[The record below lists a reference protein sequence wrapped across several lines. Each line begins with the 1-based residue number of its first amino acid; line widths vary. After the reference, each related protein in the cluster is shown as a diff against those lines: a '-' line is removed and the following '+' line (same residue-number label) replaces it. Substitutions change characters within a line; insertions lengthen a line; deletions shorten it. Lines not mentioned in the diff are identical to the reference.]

1 MSRLTLTTTAALAVA
16 ALSLPAGAGAAPID
30 AAVKLEARAV
40 ADSAKAL
47 SMARDSTAKA
57 KSVVRRSESALRR
70 AYKISI
76 AESQKSSADGLEAA
90 AAFSASANAQG
101 ENLSTLVERSKGSTK
116 AVAADA
122 LADTGRMEATLV
134 ARVAEGLE
142 AQRQGASAQQCDDVA
157 SVGEDQ
163 AQLTATLALTASGEG
178 LRDAVQKQLDRTT
191 AASIEAQARLVE
203 AVAALRE
210 RSEAQGEASM
220 ISAQASLKR
229 SGEEMAAALRRSGR
243 WDVTYEKTIS
253 TGDGP
258 ATVSATVAAHAG
270 VESGGRR

>member
-47 SMARDSTAKA
+47 SVARNSAAKA
-57 KSVVRRSESALRR
+57 RSAVRRSEAALRR
-70 AYKISI
+70 AYKITV

-101 ENLSTLVERSKGSTK
+101 ENLSTLVERSKGATK

-122 LADTGRMEATLV
+122 LADTGQMEATLV
-134 ARVAEGLE
+134 ARVAKGLE
-142 AQRQGASAQQCDDVA
+142 AQPEDASAQQCDDVA
-157 SVGEDQ
+157 TVGEDQ
-163 AQLTATLALTASGEG
+163 AQLTATIAMTASDAG
-178 LRDAVQKQLDRTT
+178 LRDAVQQQLDKTT
-191 AASIEAQARLVE
+191 AASIQAQARLVD

-220 ISAQASLKR
+220 ISAQASLER
-229 SGEEMAAALRRSGR
+229 SGQDLAAALRRSGR
-243 WDVTYEKTIS
+243 WDVTYEKTIG

-258 ATVSATVAAHAG
+258 ATVSATVAAHA
-270 VESGGRR
+270 VVQTGGSR